1 MAQIPREDIAREI
14 VRRDRAFAPI
24 VELAG
29 PPPRRR
35 TAAVDE
41 RFRSLIRAITFQLL
55 TTKAATTIHGRVHER
70 CGSSISV
77 DSIINAGVDE
87 LRAAG
92 LSRTKAQAMVD
103 LATRVRD
110 EEVRLSRHGRM
121 SDLEVTQEVTT
132 VRGIGPWTAQ
142 MYLMNTLA
150 RGDVWPVGDFGVR
163 SGWSI
168 LHGDDE
174 TITEQGLRAAG
185 ESFVGLR
192 SSVAWYCWEA
202 VHFQRRAN

>member
-1 MAQIPREDIAREI
+1 MTNLSREEIARE
-14 VRRDRAFAPI
+14 VARRDRAFAPI
-24 VELAG
+24 IELAG
-29 PPPRRR
+29 APPRR
-35 TAAVDE
+35 TNAPVDE
-41 RFRSLIRAITFQLL
+41 RFRSLVRSITFQLL
-55 TTKAATTIHGRVHER
+55 ATKAATTIHARVHEA

-77 DSIINAGVDE
+77 QSILDAGVDE

-92 LSRTKAQAMVD
+92 LSRTKAQAMVE

-121 SDLEVTQEVTT
+121 SDLEIVREVTT

-150 RGDVWPVGDFGVR
+150 RPDVWPVGDFGVR

-174 TITEQGLRAAG
+174 IITEQGLRLAG
-185 ESFVGLR
+185 EAFVGLR
-192 SSVAWYCWEA
+192 SAVAWYCWEA
-202 VHFQRRAN
+202 VHFQRLAN